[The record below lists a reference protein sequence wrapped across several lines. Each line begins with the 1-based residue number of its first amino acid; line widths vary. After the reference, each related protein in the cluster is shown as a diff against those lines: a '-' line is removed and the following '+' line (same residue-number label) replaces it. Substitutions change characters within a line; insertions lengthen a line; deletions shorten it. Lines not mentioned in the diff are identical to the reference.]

1 MIIDTERR
9 QSPRYNP
16 PGLMA
21 TIILESVSDTLN
33 LEGEVVD
40 ISHTGVKIKL
50 NTPMPISIDHKIR
63 IEFFLPDSGIPFSIS
78 GILKH
83 HNSQGELG
91 LHYVD
96 YPVVEALDSF
106 MFECIKLVKN

>member
-1 MIIDTERR
+1 MTEAERR
-9 QSPRYNP
+9 QSPRFNP
-16 PGLMA
+16 QGLKA
-21 TIILESVSDTLN
+21 NITLESSQEPIN

-50 NTPMPISIDHKIR
+50 KTPMPVSIGRKIR
-63 IEFFLPDSGIPFSIS
+63 IEFFLPESGIPFSIS

-83 HNSQGELG
+83 QLNSTELG

-96 YPVVEALDSF
+96 CPVVEALDSF
-106 MFECIKLVKN
+106 MFECIKLSKI